1 MYKYIELFAKA
12 IGLKKSVRRTRHELA
27 KTKGAMAKGWGR
39 PIYSTSK
46 EPPKDEEAPTT
57 ESKTS
62 SLVNAQG
69 ELDIHE
75 QYHNDPSKHLGCCG
89 FIECR
94 TSSGIHHRKHDRTA
108 SKTSHNKDIYIL
120 TGKKGS

>member
-1 MYKYIELFAKA
+1 MMSKYLELFAKA
-12 IGLKKSVRRTRHELA
+12 IGLKKTVRRTRHELA
-27 KTKGAMAKGWGR
+27 KTKGAVAKGWGR

-46 EPPKDEEAPTT
+46 EPPKDKEAPTT
-57 ESKTS
+57 ESET
-62 SLVNAQG
+62 
-69 ELDIHE
+69 EPLDIHE

-120 TGKKGS
+120 TGKKGN